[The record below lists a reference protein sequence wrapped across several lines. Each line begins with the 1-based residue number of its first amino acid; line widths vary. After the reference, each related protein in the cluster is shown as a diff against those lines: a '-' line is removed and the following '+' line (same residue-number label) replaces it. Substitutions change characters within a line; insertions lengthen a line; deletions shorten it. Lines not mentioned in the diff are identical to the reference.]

1 MLPTVAQNPEV
12 IAQQVEQPANVLR
25 IDELASHKWTEARA
39 ARFIGRV
46 LAGELYIDPV
56 SEIAP
61 NTSLHEAIQR
71 AKGGD
76 VEALACV
83 RTNAHIAGVEAMLKA
98 GHVTEVRLERNEG
111 GNWLQHG
118 QAMSH
123 VHANALVSRVT
134 QLHPGLAARAK
145 AEVVNGHR
153 IEDVDRE
160 GALEDYWVFV
170 PSLFPDESEVPFDI
184 ATEKAGFFGETMTAA
199 LQLTTVEGGEGV
211 VQTAFVAGKDDKT
224 GARHDVEA
232 MRKLYALA
240 GVESENMET
249 IDFLQMPLLI
259 RKDQLPNGVTDLA
272 QLYDQLVG
280 EETFFGQD
288 APKQDYDSFLE
299 TCQQREVGMQAMTDR
314 VVAELLERYNESQ
327 NPEDAIVLLAEIV
340 RVLGPEHAVADTSID
355 SRVFGVAASAH
366 IEQARLYAATGD
378 LQRLQYELGQAK
390 QKSESTMCGMTTKAE
405 DNLDPLL
412 RDEKAKE
419 GEDEDDGDCEFTS
432 EMCPEC
438 KAKDVKTVVKKV
450 KNSNL
455 KTITGSCGCSVTK
468 KAA

>member
-1 MLPTVAQNPEV
+1 MQPAVAQNPEV

-25 IDELASHKWTEARA
+25 IDELASYKWTEARA

-76 VEALACV
+76 AEALACV

-199 LQLTTVEGGEGV
+199 LQLTTVEGDEGV
-211 VQTAFVAGKDDKT
+211 VQTAFVAGKGDKT
-224 GARHDVEA
+224 SMRYDIEA

-240 GVESENMET
+240 GVESENMEP
-249 IDFLQMPLLI
+249 IDFLQTPLLI

-280 EETFFGQD
+280 EEAFFGQQM
-288 APKQDYDSFLE
+288 PKQDYVSFLE

-314 VVAELLERYNESQ
+314 IVTELLDRSDEVQ

-340 RVLGPEHAVADTSID
+340 RVLGPEHAVADSTID
-355 SRVFGVAASAH
+355 PRVFGAAASVH

-390 QKSESTMCGMTTKAE
+390 QKSESTMCGITTRAE
-405 DNLDPLL
+405 DGLDPQL
-412 RDEKAKE
+412 REEKVNEKDSDE
-419 GEDEDDGDCEFTS
+419 DCEFTS
-432 EMCPEC
+432 KMCPEC

-450 KNSNL
+450 KNTNL